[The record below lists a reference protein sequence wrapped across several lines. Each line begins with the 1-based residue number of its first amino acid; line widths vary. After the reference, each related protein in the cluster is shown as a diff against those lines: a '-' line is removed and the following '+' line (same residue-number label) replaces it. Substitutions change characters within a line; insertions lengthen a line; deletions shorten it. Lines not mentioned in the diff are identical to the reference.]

1 MGEGLLQPHQCTV
14 PSPAEPSNEVPAF
27 DMDEVHIEEC
37 KEVPS
42 PKLRSTLL
50 FHLSLSLA

>member
-1 MGEGLLQPHQCTV
+1 MDEGLLQPHPCAV

-42 PKLRSTLL
+42 PKLGSTLL
-50 FHLSLSLA
+50 LPS